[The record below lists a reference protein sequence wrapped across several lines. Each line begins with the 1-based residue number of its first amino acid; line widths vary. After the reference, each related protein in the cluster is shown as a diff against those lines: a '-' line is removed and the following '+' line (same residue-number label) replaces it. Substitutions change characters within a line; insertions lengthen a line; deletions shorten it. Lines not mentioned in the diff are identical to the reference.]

1 MKNYLKRNKQIEL
14 EANHFAMAILMPK
27 FLIEQEIKNLNIKTI
42 DIKAINDL
50 SIKFDVSIEL
60 MTFRLA
66 QLELLNAFN
75 IS

>member
-1 MKNYLKRNKQIEL
+1 MKYSSDRNKQIEL

-27 FLIEQEIKNLNIKTI
+27 FLIEQEIKNSNIKI
-42 DIKAINDL
+42 INSKSINYL
-50 SIKFDVSIEL
+50 SIKFNVSIEL

-75 IS
+75 IL